1 MTDHTH
7 LRPDELDLLLE
18 GQLGLDRAS
27 HIETCEPCRTAAE
40 DLRDLIT
47 QLDSLPALAPSR
59 TFADQVMTSVQVSPA
74 LAGAHLTTD
83 DLDAWLAGTLASPA
97 RAHLL
102 ACPECRKLADAERV
116 LVHRLEQLPLFQ
128 PAPQFSERV
137 MDRVAIPL
145 HGWRARV
152 FATSRSRAVAA
163 GLAAAVLGS
172 MGASVAW
179 SMAHQDTLAA
189 VGAWATTAAGQWTMA
204 ALKGIGTQLLSQP
217 LVLEL
222 RSAASPGRIAGLMAL
237 STALYAGGII
247 AMRRL
252 LALPAQPVARGLP

>member
-1 MTDHTH
+1 MMDHAH
-7 LRPDELDLLLE
+7 LRPEELDLLLE
-18 GQLGLDRAS
+18 GRLDYDRAS
-27 HIETCEPCRTAAE
+27 HVETCDTCRTAAE
-40 DLRDLIT
+40 DLRDLIA
-47 QLDSLPALAPSR
+47 QLESLPALIPSPA
-59 TFADQVMTSVQVSPA
+59 FADQVMTSVQVSPA
-74 LAGAHLTTD
+74 LAAAHLTSD
-83 DLDAWLAGTLASPA
+83 DVDEWLAGTLAAPA

-102 ACPECRKLADAERV
+102 GCPECRKLADAERV

-128 PAPQFSERV
+128 PTPQFSERV

-152 FATSRSRAVAA
+152 FATPRSRALAA
-163 GLAAAVLGS
+163 GLAAAVFGS

-179 SMAHQDTLAA
+179 SLAHQETLAA
-189 VGAWATTAAGQWTMA
+189 IGTWATTVAGQWTMA

-217 LVLEL
+217 WVLDL

-237 STALYAGGII
+237 SGALYAGGII

-252 LALPAQPVARGLP
+252 LAIPAQPAARGLP